1 MIVNVPAR
9 APSTRPD
16 TGASS
21 SSIPRLESSAPS
33 ARVATGSA
41 ELMSMTMLPAA
52 SALAAPLRPSNA
64 ERTVLPSGSMVTR
77 TRAPLATSASQAHDV
92 APGSLTRDALSW
104 TRSG

>member
-41 ELMSMTMLPAA
+41 EL
-52 SALAAPLRPSNA
+52 
-64 ERTVLPSGSMVTR
+64 TVLPSGSMVTR